1 MKKGIGKKILAA
13 TLSAALAFQATILLE
28 PVAATAQ
35 VALKASSKTLK
46 IGEVYKLKLKN
57 NTLNWKITKVS
68 ANHTDICKVSNKTS
82 YVKLKGK
89 AAGKT
94 TVRVTVRTAKK
105 AAGTANKKQLTCK
118 VKVVAQD
125 VGIQSIEP
133 QLSVKSDI
141 LGLVDT
147 GNKTTLKVDLIK
159 TSGPGDTNI
168 YHYDEN
174 GKRVIYENQEEQCVR
189 MEPVAYTGSAV
200 LDLGPDV
207 DDSLLDSSKAVVK
220 LLDGNGYYADEMV
233 LKADSLNGVWSNGKY
248 VYTLDTGDLE
258 WNTWGYD
265 TSVDYN
271 SNREWSIMGGDGNGV
286 YYFRLEASGI
296 TYDGKEVPAAIIPV
310 AVYTYGRTCTDLSL
324 STEFVE
330 NTYDSSYVSCT
341 APTDEVQWGW
351 HTENK
356 DAVSDGKPYMNDTYT
371 DYFSVIWPKGTDASE
386 ITADD
391 VKVTLHSKYGDSYTL
406 STQNA
411 YGEREYAVFSN
422 GGETGIA
429 VTYQQWS
436 FIPVYSTMEISIQ
449 KGGLSASKTYDICS
463 VAAYMVQTGGGG
475 VTVDHT
481 VTCWNYYGVLG
492 MTLENA
498 ANTRYTL
505 STEKDGVT
513 YYYAEDENG
522 KAYLSKG
529 VESEGMMGRVMVS
542 APQDAWTGDATEKY
556 NIAVHGNVLFA
567 ETRLDTAEEKVVD
580 GVTYTFQQNVSARKE
595 IPQMLALGARL
606 DDGYNLSG
614 CGPLQWAW
622 TKRYQSGWT
631 VGTPKPTSLPY
642 VDGNYGY
649 GYAAGS
655 SNPIYDAELAQS
667 PAPVKK

>member
-35 VALKASSKTLK
+35 VALKASSKTFK

-207 DDSLLDSSKAVVK
+207 DDSLIDSSKAVVK

-233 LKADSLNGVWSNGKY
+233 LKADSLNGVKRKVCLY
-248 VYTLDTGDLE
+248 V
-258 WNTWGYD
+258 GY
-265 TSVDYN
+265 
-271 SNREWSIMGGDGNGV
+271 R
-286 YYFRLEASGI
+286 R
-296 TYDGKEVPAAIIPV
+296 
-310 AVYTYGRTCTDLSL
+310 
-324 STEFVE
+324 
-330 NTYDSSYVSCT
+330 
-341 APTDEVQWGW
+341 
-351 HTENK
+351 
-356 DAVSDGKPYMNDTYT
+356 
-371 DYFSVIWPKGTDASE
+371 
-386 ITADD
+386 
-391 VKVTLHSKYGDSYTL
+391 
-406 STQNA
+406 
-411 YGEREYAVFSN
+411 
-422 GGETGIA
+422 
-429 VTYQQWS
+429 
-436 FIPVYSTMEISIQ
+436 
-449 KGGLSASKTYDICS
+449 
-463 VAAYMVQTGGGG
+463 
-475 VTVDHT
+475 
-481 VTCWNYYGVLG
+481 LG
-492 MTLENA
+492 ME
-498 ANTRYTL
+498 Y
-505 STEKDGVT
+505 
-513 YYYAEDENG
+513 
-522 KAYLSKG
+522 
-529 VESEGMMGRVMVS
+529 MG
-542 APQDAWTGDATEKY
+542 
-556 NIAVHGNVLFA
+556 L
-567 ETRLDTAEEKVVD
+567 
-580 GVTYTFQQNVSARKE
+580 
-595 IPQMLALGARL
+595 
-606 DDGYNLSG
+606 
-614 CGPLQWAW
+614 
-622 TKRYQSGWT
+622 
-631 VGTPKPTSLPY
+631 
-642 VDGNYGY
+642 
-649 GYAAGS
+649 
-655 SNPIYDAELAQS
+655 
-667 PAPVKK
+667 